1 MDPLLVV
8 DALLVGVAN
17 VALVTLA
24 SRLLMRGSRNNN
36 QTNWVPVLLAGALL
50 RLGMPTVESA
60 VVSDPWAAVENA
72 YNQQKGCRMI
82 FGCSS

>member
-1 MDPLLVV
+1 MDPLVVV

-24 SRLLMRGSRNNN
+24 TRLLMRRKTANA
-36 QTNWVPVLLAGALL
+36 WVPVLLAGALL

-60 VVSDPWAAVENA
+60 AVSDPWAAVENA
-72 YNQQKGCRMI
+72 YNQKKGCRMI

>member
-1 MDPLLVV
+1 MDPLVVV

-24 SRLLMRGSRNNN
+24 SRLLMRGKTANA
-36 QTNWVPVLLAGALL
+36 WVPVLLDGALL
-50 RLGMPTVESA
+50 RLGMPSA
-60 VVSDPWAAVENA
+60 EAAAVSDPWAAVENA